1 MKLLQ
6 SESVSEPTLFGVY
19 LPTDDE
25 VRQYGAMRED
35 YERRC
40 RANPAAN
47 RSAMAVGVAARAFGL
62 SVTDVQADRDQRQP
76 DISHKRQCLM
86 AFARVV
92 SISAPHRN
100 SWASIARAVNRSHAA
115 VIHATHKYGAQIA
128 AAMEMS
134 R

>member
-1 MKLLQ
+1 MKLHQ
-6 SESVSEPTLFGVY
+6 SEVSEPTLFGVY

-25 VRQYGAMRED
+25 VRRYGAMRQD
-35 YERRC
+35 YERRY
-40 RANPAAN
+40 RSFPAAN
-47 RSAMAVGVAARAFGL
+47 RSVMAIAVGARAFGL
-62 SVTDVQADRDQRQP
+62 SVVDVQAERNQRQP

-92 SISAPHRN
+92 SVGSPIPN